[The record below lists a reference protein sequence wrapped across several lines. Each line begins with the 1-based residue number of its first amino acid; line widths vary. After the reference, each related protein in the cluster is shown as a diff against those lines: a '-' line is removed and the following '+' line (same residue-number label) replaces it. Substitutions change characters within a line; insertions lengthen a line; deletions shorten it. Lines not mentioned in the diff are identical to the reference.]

1 MEWVLFPHR
10 NVSRLIIFFYFL
22 TTFRLVRTV
31 IVWGRIHGMSKVPQ
45 LFYSTNADKQTLH
58 RRIVPSPKQREIQ
71 QERWSD
77 LCDYLVGNLAES
89 SGYEISSWL
98 QGSYKF
104 GTQVRPAR
112 KGDEFDIDLGIYF
125 NWSGT
130 PEDGTFSPRQIKSLV
145 QTSLQTYATE
155 AGEDVLEVV
164 VPPKDRCSRVRFPGS
179 FHIDVPSYHL
189 DSNRDAR
196 SLATEK
202 DVWEESDPKAYY
214 LWFRDKFTDED
225 SSQVRRLIRYIKIWS
240 GLKLTKA
247 PPSVLLTVLVA
258 EAYLDL
264 TTTEADGDDTALR
277 HLAEKIADRLENDPL
292 VPNPVNASENL
303 NRLSVDETMDFADKL
318 RDLVDLAD
326 RALAA
331 STEVETVSIW
341 SEAFHHF
348 FPAPELDPNDPQNRA
363 LVPVSFVPQV
373 SVEAIPTTNGNTV
386 FKGINR
392 VGPIPKNCSITFKLT
407 NVAELQPGAQ
417 ARWIV
422 RNEGEEAEL
431 TNDMGHLAGSDL
443 GFAKENSAYR
453 GTHYMDLVVSSSL
466 GVILGFRRIRV
477 EISGMLMPARNPK
490 KPGYTRYRRH

>member
-1 MEWVLFPHR
+1 MH
-10 NVSRLIIFFYFL
+10 
-22 TTFRLVRTV
+22 TV
-31 IVWGRIHGMSKVPQ
+31 IAWGRIRDMSKVPQ

-58 RRIVPSPKQREIQ
+58 RRIVPSQKQREIQ

-77 LCDYLVGNLAES
+77 ICDYLVGNLTES
-89 SGYEISSWL
+89 SGYEMSSWL

-125 NWSGT
+125 NWSGA
-130 PEDGTFSPRQIKSLV
+130 PEGGTFSPRQIKSLV

-202 DVWEESDPKAYY
+202 DTWEESDPKAYY

-240 GLKLTKA
+240 VLKLTKA

-264 TTTEADGDDTALR
+264 TTIEVDGDDTALC
-277 HLAEKIADRLENDPL
+277 HVVEKIADRLENNSE
-292 VPNPVNASENL
+292 VPNPVNISENL

-331 STEVETVSIW
+331 STEIETVSIW
-341 SEAFHHF
+341 SEAFQHF

-373 SVEAIPTTNGNTV
+373 AVEATPTINSNNSNSV
-386 FKGINR
+386 FKGTNR
-392 VGPIPKNCSITFKLT
+392 VGPIPKNCSISFTLT
-407 NVAELQPGAQ
+407 NVAELPLGAR

-431 TNDMGHLAGSDL
+431 TNDMGHLAGTDL
-443 GFAKENSAYR
+443 GYAKENSAYK
-453 GTHYMDLVVSSSL
+453 GTHYMDLVISSSL
-466 GVILGFRRIRV
+466 GVILGFRRIPV
-477 EISGMLMPARNPK
+477 QIIGIPMPARNPK